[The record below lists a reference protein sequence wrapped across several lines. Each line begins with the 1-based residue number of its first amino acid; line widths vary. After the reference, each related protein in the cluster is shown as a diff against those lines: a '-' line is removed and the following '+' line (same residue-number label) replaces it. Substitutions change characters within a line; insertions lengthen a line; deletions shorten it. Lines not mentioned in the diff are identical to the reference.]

1 MKNIIVF
8 FNDDHGQWALPSYGN
23 KDIRAPNID
32 YLSDNGVQFNNSFT
46 PTPVCSPSRASFFT
60 GLRASDHGVHDFI
73 GEPGRDKDW
82 LKDFNTLP
90 SLLKTKFNYDTSIFG
105 KWHLGQDDKK
115 RSYFNHWFV
124 EKGVYPFSHKMSH
137 SFKENNTSK
146 EIYGFRDQ
154 IITEKFNEWIKERK
168 NNKPFFS
175 FIGFN
180 GTHSPWE
187 GHPKRLVDFYQN
199 KDIEYKDDINIQN
212 MQQVLESETYRPQK
226 ENEASL
232 EEYYASI
239 SHIDECVGRIMD
251 TLEVTNL
258 IDETI
263 IIYTSDHG
271 LCCGHHGVWG
281 KSNGTI
287 PSNLFEESIRIPLII
302 YSGANIVSQK
312 RDNFVDHL
320 DTYAT
325 IIDIIDPDY
334 YKRIQ
339 TTGKSFKKLL
349 LSKAEYKRFKEVQI
363 IEYGNLIAIKKD
375 NFKYIVDLSTN
386 RTYLSNLDLD
396 STESLN
402 FIKNKEYKNLVPI
415 FDDYFNQY
423 KKEVINSK
431 YSVFDFKNQVN
442 ISGVEPWLNL

>member
-23 KDIRAPNID
+23 KDIWAPNID

-187 GHPKRLVDFYQN
+187 GHPKRLVDFYKN
-199 KDIEYKDDINIQN
+199 KD
-212 MQQVLESETYRPQK
+212 TYEIDQI
-226 ENEASL
+226 
-232 EEYYASI
+232 I
-239 SHIDECVGRIMD
+239 SN
-251 TLEVTNL
+251 TNKL
-258 IDETI
+258 LKT
-263 IIYTSDHG
+263 
-271 LCCGHHGVWG
+271 
-281 KSNGTI
+281 
-287 PSNLFEESIRIPLII
+287 
-302 YSGANIVSQK
+302 
-312 RDNFVDHL
+312 
-320 DTYAT
+320 
-325 IIDIIDPDY
+325 
-334 YKRIQ
+334 KRI
-339 TTGKSFKKLL
+339 
-349 LSKAEYKRFKEVQI
+349 
-363 IEYGNLIAIKKD
+363 N
-375 NFKYIVDLSTN
+375 
-386 RTYLSNLDLD
+386 
-396 STESLN
+396 
-402 FIKNKEYKNLVPI
+402 IKNKKFFLL
-415 FDDYFNQY
+415 DYDKIYN
-423 KKEVINSK
+423 
-431 YSVFDFKNQVN
+431 
-442 ISGVEPWLNL
+442 